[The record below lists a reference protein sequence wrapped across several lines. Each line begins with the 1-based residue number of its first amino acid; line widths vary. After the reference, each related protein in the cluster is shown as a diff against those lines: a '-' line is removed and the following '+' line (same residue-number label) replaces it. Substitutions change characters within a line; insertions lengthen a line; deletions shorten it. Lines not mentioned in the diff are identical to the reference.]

1 MSRLVDK
8 LPRWLLVAIPAL
20 LLAAGLA
27 VSRLGSKPAEAADES
42 LIMTADEAGAAPVV
56 LDDARTGDDSSGAEA
71 LAQPR
76 ADAPAAMAATP
87 TSAPRADGT
96 PEGAFTAAPEVS
108 GPARAAPTSSAAPE
122 SIAAPTSSAEPLDES
137 LFSPWMSFEDA
148 LAASR
153 VNGRPVLLVFEAEAD
168 GPSRELQRRV
178 FDDAASGITVR
189 SAVIPV
195 ALEHHIAS
203 EPDPAVERLERRFGV
218 VTYPTLVLY
227 APSTGRTFKRPGWS
241 GASAT
246 LRWIIDSAA
255 SLTTR

>member
-8 LPRWLLVAIPAL
+8 VPRWLIVAVPAL

-27 VSRLGSKPAEAADES
+27 VNRLGSKPAEAADES
-42 LIMTADEAGAAPVV
+42 LIMTADEVGAEPLA
-56 LDDARTGDDSSGAEA
+56 LDDIRAGLDDMSPLDAEVPQQPQQPPQPPPHSAAVMAPTPSSG
-71 LAQPR
+71 PR
-76 ADAPAAMAATP
+76 APA
-87 TSAPRADGT
+87 TSG
-96 PEGAFTAAPEVS
+96 GAVTAAPEV
-108 GPARAAPTSSAAPE
+108 PDSALTAPE
-122 SIAAPTSSAEPLDES
+122 SVAEPLDEA

-153 VNGRPVLLVFEAEAD
+153 MNGRPVLLVFEAEAD

-203 EPDPAVERLERRFGV
+203 EPDLAVERLERRFGV
-218 VTYPTLVLY
+218 ATYPTLVLY
-227 APSTGRTFKRPGWS
+227 APASGRRFKRSGWS
-241 GASAT
+241 SASAT
-246 LRWIIDSAA
+246 LRWITDNAA
-255 SLTTR
+255 SLSAR

>member
-1 MSRLVDK
+1 
-8 LPRWLLVAIPAL
+8 
-20 LLAAGLA
+20 
-27 VSRLGSKPAEAADES
+27 
-42 LIMTADEAGAAPVV
+42 
-56 LDDARTGDDSSGAEA
+56 
-71 LAQPR
+71 
-76 ADAPAAMAATP
+76 
-87 TSAPRADGT
+87 
-96 PEGAFTAAPEVS
+96 
-108 GPARAAPTSSAAPE
+108 
-122 SIAAPTSSAEPLDES
+122 
-137 LFSPWMSFEDA
+137 MSFEDA

-241 GASAT
+241 GSSAT